1 MHPRLIHTVLCLVL
15 LLIGASG
22 AARASPTADM
32 PEDRDEWETI
42 AREMILRPEFEALP
56 LQIRW
61 PPAQAG
67 GGSPMEVEVRSG
79 QCLLQLRTLGHP
91 VVPLLLAKAAPENR
105 RWWMRAMVA
114 HEIAHCWR
122 WQNDTSALHQ
132 LAHLTGHAGTDPR
145 AARQAARQRQREEAF
160 ADVAALAWVWRV
172 APSQFGPMLE
182 AFQRLRSDLRLSV
195 GPHDTRLAL
204 ERVRR
209 EGFAPGLA
217 PFDAAS
223 ALLETALADS
233 GHGGERPEPH
243 PGTGRR

>member
-1 MHPRLIHTVLCLVL
+1 MADFTLDGMHPRLVHTVLLCLVFL
-15 LLIGASG
+15 LVGASG
-22 AARASPTADM
+22 AARASSVTGT
-32 PEDRDEWETI
+32 PEVHDDWETV

-56 LQIRW
+56 LQIRRV
-61 PPAQAG
+61 PARAS
-67 GGSPMEVEVRSG
+67 GGSPIEVQVQSG

-91 VVPLLLAKAAPENR
+91 LVPLLLAKAAPQDR
-105 RWWMRAMVA
+105 LLWMQTVIV

-122 WQNDTSALHQ
+122 WQDDTSALHQ
-132 LAHLTGHAGTDPR
+132 LAHLTSHAGTDPR

-172 APSQFGPMLE
+172 APTQFGSMLE

-209 EGFAPGLA
+209 EGFALGLA
-217 PFDAAS
+217 PFDAAR
-223 ALLETALADS
+223 ALLDMAQE
-233 GHGGERPEPH
+233 
-243 PGTGRR
+243 